1 MRTYRDED
9 VIRHIDADSPTPLIR
24 WSAIVGGLVL
34 GLALLALLS
43 SLWLALAYGS
53 EIGPIRDNIEWFVGV
68 SGIAALFV
76 AAVLTGYLSG
86 VRGLG
91 TGMMHGFTLWGALL
105 IITLTI
111 GIPSMLNV
119 FSLGQITSENADG
132 LLMRGGAETALWAGF
147 WTILGGFVAAGIGG
161 GIGGSMSRGVRT
173 RTRTVVLDE
182 ADRHEHVEGQDTAV
196 VQEDGQDD
204 GQDYGRSVGVQ
215 RTPSFLDPDR
225 DDDGVNDD
233 AERRTYRV
241 S

>member
-1 MRTYRDED
+1 MQRYRDED

-53 EIGPIRDNIEWFVGV
+53 EVSTVLDNLEWFVGI
-68 SGIAALFV
+68 SGIVALFV
-76 AAVLTGYLSG
+76 ASVLTGYLSG

-111 GIPSMLNV
+111 GIPSVLNV
-119 FSLGQITSENADG
+119 FSLGQITSQRADG
-132 LLMRGGAETALWAGF
+132 LLTTGDAETALWAGF

-161 GIGGSMSRGVRT
+161 AVGGAMSRGVRT

-182 ADRHEHVEGQDTAV
+182 AADRQDDQVEDRDTAV
-196 VQEDGQDD
+196 VRDDEDAIAATE
-204 GQDYGRSVGVQ
+204 RPVQ

-225 DDDGVNDD
+225 DDDGVDD
-233 AERRTYRV
+233 DTERRTYRV

>member
-1 MRTYRDED
+1 MHRYHDED

-53 EIGPIRDNIEWFVGV
+53 EVSPVLDNLEWFVGI
-68 SGIAALFV
+68 SGIVALFV
-76 AAVLTGYLSG
+76 ASVLTGYLSG

-91 TGMMHGFTLWGALL
+91 TGMLHGFTLWGALL

-111 GIPSMLNV
+111 GIPSILNV
-119 FSLGQITSENADG
+119 FSLGQITSESADG
-132 LLMRGGAETALWAGF
+132 LLTSGGAETALWAGF

-161 GIGGSMSRGVRT
+161 SIGGAMSRGVRT

-182 ADRHEHVEGQDTAV
+182 EEDRRDQVDERDTAIVRDDDGEIVPADRP
-196 VQEDGQDD
+196 
-204 GQDYGRSVGVQ
+204 VQ

-225 DDDGVNDD
+225 DDDGVDD
-233 AERRTYRV
+233 DTERRTYRV

>member
-1 MRTYRDED
+1 MHRYRDED

-53 EIGPIRDNIEWFVGV
+53 EVSPVLDNLEWFVGI
-68 SGIAALFV
+68 SGIVALFV
-76 AAVLTGYLSG
+76 ASVLTGYLSG

-91 TGMMHGFTLWGALL
+91 TGMLHGFTLWGALL
-105 IITLTI
+105 IITLTV
-111 GIPSMLNV
+111 GIPSVLNV
-119 FSLGQITSENADG
+119 FSLGQITSQSADG
-132 LLMRGGAETALWAGF
+132 LLTTGDAETALWAGF
-147 WTILGGFVAAGIGG
+147 WTILGGFVAAGVGG
-161 GIGGSMSRGVRT
+161 AVGGAMSRGVRT

-182 ADRHEHVEGQDTAV
+182 AADRQDQVEDRDTAV
-196 VQEDGQDD
+196 VRDD
-204 GQDYGRSVGVQ
+204 DDEIATTEGSVQ

-225 DDDGVNDD
+225 DDDGVDDD